1 MAFVAHHYCLHEV
14 YSAVPY
20 QEWIFDSADGVPRLL
35 RSRSGHHLPPTTIQY
50 YGQDGQWILSGA
62 GDRSLRA
69 FSVIRDSQSVELSQ
83 GSRQ

>member
-1 MAFVAHHYCLHEV
+1 METSQMLNEAR
-14 YSAVPY
+14 SY

-69 FSVIRDSQSVELSQ
+69 FSVIRNSQSVELSQ